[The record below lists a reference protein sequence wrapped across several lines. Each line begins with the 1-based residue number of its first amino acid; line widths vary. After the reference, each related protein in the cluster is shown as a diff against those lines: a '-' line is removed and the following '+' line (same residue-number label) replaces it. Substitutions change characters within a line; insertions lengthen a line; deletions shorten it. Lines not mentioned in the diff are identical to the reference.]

1 MGEISY
7 QWSADGEAISGATS
21 ATYTLTQ
28 SEVGKKITVTAS
40 YTDEQGTAESE
51 TSAETEIVTNVND
64 EPTGSVTIG
73 GTPEE
78 GAVLNIVENTISD
91 EDGLGK
97 FSYQWLRDGKEI
109 ALANEETYK
118 LKQFDIGSDISVR
131 LTYTD
136 DFDAVESVESSTI
149 SDIQN
154 VNDAPIGA
162 VTITGK
168 RVEDGQ
174 LIANTRSLRDEDG
187 LGEFEYQWLRGG
199 LEITGAT
206 ELKYTLVDEDVG
218 EAISVRVTY
227 TDGFGTTE
235 TVTSVATS
243 AIQNV
248 NDDATGSVEIVG
260 ALEEGGTLTV
270 NTDAVS
276 DLDGLTSP
284 EFSHNWYVDG
294 ILKSQANEF
303 VLTQEEVGKS
313 IQVSVNFKDDT
324 GAEETITSE
333 ASEPVG
339 NVNDAMTGTVVI
351 SGTASEGET
360 LSADT
365 SALRDDDGLTNAEY
379 TYQWYADNTAIEGA
393 TASTFNLTETQV
405 GAKISVQVSTF
416 DDFDSPEVAVSAK
429 TLPVTNTN
437 NPASGSVLITGE
449 PIEGETLTID
459 HAKLVDGDGL
469 EGASFNYQWYR
480 DGTKIDG
487 ETADSYEVQASDNQT
502 LLSAT
507 VTYIDDN
514 GTQET
519 VKSTDTSPALAIN
532 FIGTTGNEAF
542 VGNDLDNKI
551 LPNGGIDTAILGD
564 GTDTVTISDAVG
576 GLLTITDASGTNKL
590 IIENYVPDGS
600 SSFTLNDG
608 VLKRTSENG
617 YSLISQAGQVFSDIT
632 LKSGENTAT
641 LKVLSDSNAYL
652 EAAGNKL
659 FIGSNSNDLVMA
671 TSTELDSYSEVHL
684 GDGDDTADIRGDGQQ
699 IIYAGDGH
707 DYIAGA
713 GSGSDLSANV
723 IAFLGQGDD
732 YFFQQAGDLEVDGG
746 KGDDLFFLQNYD
758 GTSEFK
764 SLVDAGSGN
773 DTIDTSYIGN
783 ANINGGE
790 GYDTL
795 RLTINEHFD
804 PSEITVID
812 LVEGSLEHGNQIGS
826 ISGIEGLEYTGPAL
840 NFTGGDEA
848 NFVDINLSWDIRS
861 VTFVGGAGKDTLLS
875 VARNVTIDAGDDN
888 DFISLN
894 WIDDRAG
901 NFEAINTIDGGDG
914 RDVVELGNFY
924 SSFADLSETLYQD
937 LIFDALNDT
946 ITLTKNGV
954 DFVFSNVEGF
964 KVNAEFISE
973 KMIELGTSNAS
984 DNVDKSASVDDEEL
998 EAGGGDDTVTSGSGD
1013 DTVDSGSGDDTVI
1026 AGAGDDLIINAL
1038 GNDTINGGE
1047 GADTGVALSGNNSFE
1062 EADELTAEDDY
1073 TIDDTYIGG
1082 FGSDSFFAGG
1092 GNDIIIGEKSSSK
1105 FGSGDEITGGTG
1117 DDLLQGGLGSDVFV
1131 FRSGD
1136 GRDTIAEIDVAS
1148 MRTAD
1153 LIFDVLMNG
1162 PDFQVGVDKIKL
1174 SGFEF
1179 TNAEQLFAQL
1189 DDPTSLVSMETN
1201 DLGDTVL
1208 TLGDDS
1214 ITLVGIDHTSLTQ
1227 DDFIF

>member
-1 MGEISY
+1 M
-7 QWSADGEAISGATS
+7 
-21 ATYTLTQ
+21 
-28 SEVGKKITVTAS
+28 
-40 YTDEQGTAESE
+40 
-51 TSAETEIVTNVND
+51 
-64 EPTGSVTIG
+64 SV
-73 GTPEE
+73 
-78 GAVLNIVENTISD
+78 L
-91 EDGLGK
+91 
-97 FSYQWLRDGKEI
+97 
-109 ALANEETYK
+109 
-118 LKQFDIGSDISVR
+118 
-131 LTYTD
+131 
-136 DFDAVESVESSTI
+136 
-149 SDIQN
+149 
-154 VNDAPIGA
+154 
-162 VTITGK
+162 
-168 RVEDGQ
+168 
-174 LIANTRSLRDEDG
+174 
-187 LGEFEYQWLRGG
+187 
-199 LEITGAT
+199 
-206 ELKYTLVDEDVG
+206 
-218 EAISVRVTY
+218 Y

-671 TSTELDSYSEVHL
+671 TSTELDSYSE
-684 GDGDDTADIRGDGQQ
+684 
-699 IIYAGDGH
+699 
-707 DYIAGA
+707 YI
-713 GSGSDLSANV
+713 
-723 IAFLGQGDD
+723 
-732 YFFQQAGDLEVDGG
+732 
-746 KGDDLFFLQNYD
+746 
-758 GTSEFK
+758 
-764 SLVDAGSGN
+764 
-773 DTIDTSYIGN
+773 
-783 ANINGGE
+783 
-790 GYDTL
+790 
-795 RLTINEHFD
+795 
-804 PSEITVID
+804 
-812 LVEGSLEHGNQIGS
+812 
-826 ISGIEGLEYTGPAL
+826 
-840 NFTGGDEA
+840 
-848 NFVDINLSWDIRS
+848 
-861 VTFVGGAGKDTLLS
+861 
-875 VARNVTIDAGDDN
+875 
-888 DFISLN
+888 
-894 WIDDRAG
+894 
-901 NFEAINTIDGGDG
+901 
-914 RDVVELGNFY
+914 
-924 SSFADLSETLYQD
+924 
-937 LIFDALNDT
+937 
-946 ITLTKNGV
+946 
-954 DFVFSNVEGF
+954 
-964 KVNAEFISE
+964 
-973 KMIELGTSNAS
+973 
-984 DNVDKSASVDDEEL
+984 
-998 EAGGGDDTVTSGSGD
+998 
-1013 DTVDSGSGDDTVI
+1013 
-1026 AGAGDDLIINAL
+1026 
-1038 GNDTINGGE
+1038 
-1047 GADTGVALSGNNSFE
+1047 
-1062 EADELTAEDDY
+1062 
-1073 TIDDTYIGG
+1073 
-1082 FGSDSFFAGG
+1082 
-1092 GNDIIIGEKSSSK
+1092 
-1105 FGSGDEITGGTG
+1105 
-1117 DDLLQGGLGSDVFV
+1117 
-1131 FRSGD
+1131 
-1136 GRDTIAEIDVAS
+1136 
-1148 MRTAD
+1148 
-1153 LIFDVLMNG
+1153 
-1162 PDFQVGVDKIKL
+1162 
-1174 SGFEF
+1174 
-1179 TNAEQLFAQL
+1179 
-1189 DDPTSLVSMETN
+1189 
-1201 DLGDTVL
+1201 
-1208 TLGDDS
+1208 
-1214 ITLVGIDHTSLTQ
+1214 
-1227 DDFIF
+1227 